1 MSPVFINNSLETF
14 TPTQSGAI
22 ATHIREC
29 CCSAQ
34 QQKIEPVVISIN
46 CEAEPYSGVKT
57 ILIEP
62 PDIPENRLVVKL
74 LRAQRRLTGWR
85 HLCQKSHAASIER
98 VIREAGLHHEPM
110 ILHNDPELAV
120 YLREKFPRAFI
131 VHHFH
136 NQIDTTPKFRCRF
149 ANSVNVVTGVSDF
162 TSRWVE
168 EAYYLTRNSV
178 QTIHNGVDTEH
189 FKPIATSR
197 ADDRPVI
204 NFVGRTGI
212 EKAPDL
218 LLKAAVKLAQK
229 TRDFSVQILGSNHW
243 HKFEQDDY
251 QRQLN
256 QLAKELENAGI
267 EVYRP
272 GHVGRAALPGALC
285 KADIN
290 VVPSRW
296 DEPFALTILEGMACG
311 LASVVARTGGAP
323 EVVGDAGLL
332 FERDSVDGLAA
343 HLHRLLFD
351 GDLRADYARKA
362 RARAEQFTWNKT
374 WMQFRTAIA
383 MFGTPGPARKQRE

>member
-1 MSPVFINNSLETF
+1 MSVVFINNSIETF

-29 CCSAQ
+29 CRAAQ
-34 QQKIEPVVISIN
+34 LQKVEPVVISIR
-46 CEAEPYSGVKT
+46 CAAAPYSDVKT
-57 ILIEP
+57 ILVDP
-62 PDIPENRLVVKL
+62 PHIPDNRFAVKL
-74 LRAQRRLTGWR
+74 LRAERKLTGWR
-85 HLCQKSHAASIER
+85 HLRQKNHAANVER
-98 VIREAGLHHEPM
+98 AIRNAGLHYQPM
-110 ILHNDPELAV
+110 ILHNDPEMAV
-120 YLREKFPRAFI
+120 YLRDKFPRAFI

-136 NQIDTTPKFRCRF
+136 NQIDTTAQFRSRF
-149 ANSVNVVTGVSDF
+149 AQSVNVITGVSDF

-168 EAYYLTRNSV
+168 DAYSLARNSV

-189 FKPIATSR
+189 FKPAATSR
-197 ADDRPVI
+197 TDDRPVI

-243 HKFEQDDY
+243 HKFERDHY
-251 QRQLN
+251 QHQLDE
-256 QLAKELENAGI
+256 LVCELEKVGI
-267 EVYRP
+267 TVRRP
-272 GHVGRAALPGALC
+272 GHVARTALPHALC
-285 KADIN
+285 GADIN

-311 LASVVARTGGAP
+311 LASVVSRTGGAP

-332 FERDSVDGLAA
+332 FERDSVDGLAG

-351 GDLRADYARKA
+351 RELRAEYARKA

-374 WMQFRTAIA
+374 WMQFRAATA
-383 MFGTPGPARKQRE
+383 M